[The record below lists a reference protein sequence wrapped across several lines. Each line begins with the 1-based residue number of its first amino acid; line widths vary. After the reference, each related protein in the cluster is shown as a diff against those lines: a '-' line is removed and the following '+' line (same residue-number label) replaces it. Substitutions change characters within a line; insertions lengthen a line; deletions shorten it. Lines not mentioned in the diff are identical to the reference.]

1 MKKFLRARDM
11 DMTKGPLLGKLL
23 AVSFP
28 LVLSGVLQLLFHAA
42 DLIVIGKFATESTTS
57 LAAISSNAA
66 LINLLVNLSIGL
78 SVGTN
83 VVLSQAIGAG
93 DARRASRTVHTSIAL
108 ALCCGVAVAALGI
121 GGSRYFLAWMKT
133 DPAVMDKALVYLR
146 IFLAGAPANIL
157 YNFGASILRAKGDTV
172 RPLVY
177 LGAAGVVNVGLN
189 LVFVIIA
196 HLDVGGV
203 ALATIIAQYL
213 SCAAVMLTLLREKG
227 YCRLVLRQIR
237 FWRAELKQVIKVG
250 LPSGILS
257 CFFSLSNI
265 IIQSSINQFG
275 PQVIAAA
282 ATAGSLEGFVY
293 TSMNAISNS
302 VVTFAGQNYGARR
315 FDRIGRTMAISTGLI
330 CLLSAAWTALY
341 YTKGVTLAGLFT
353 NDSMVVQYAGE
364 RLIIILPLYFVCGT
378 IEVFVGGMRGM
389 GYSVTPMVAN
399 FFCICVF
406 RIIWVL
412 TVCRSY
418 ASPNLLY
425 ASWPISWVI
434 NVVVDGV
441 LFGLIFA
448 KERHRKYAIEPTDA
462 N

>member
-1 MKKFLRARDM
+1 M
-11 DMTKGPLLGKLL
+11 GKLL

-28 LVLSGVLQLLFHAA
+28 LILSGVLQLLFHAA
-42 DLIVIGKFATESTTS
+42 DLVVIGNFSTESTTS

-93 DARRASRTVHTSIAL
+93 NAQRATRAVHTSVAL
-108 ALCCGVAVAALGI
+108 ALCCGVVVAAVGI
-121 GGSRYFLAWMKT
+121 GGSRYFLTWMKT
-133 DPAVMDKALVYLR
+133 DPAVMDKALLYLR

-157 YNFGASILRAKGDTV
+157 YNFGASILRAKGDTL

-177 LGAAGVVNVGLN
+177 LGIAGVINVGLN
-189 LVFVIIA
+189 LLFVLFA

-213 SCAAVMLTLLREKG
+213 SCAAVMITLLREKG

-237 FWRAELKQVIKVG
+237 FWRAELVQVVKVG

-265 IIQSSINQFG
+265 IIQSSINRYG

-293 TSMNAISNS
+293 TSMNAVSNS
-302 VVTFAGQNYGARR
+302 VVTFVGQNYGARR
-315 FDRIGRTMAISTGLI
+315 FDRIGRTMAISTLVII
-330 CLLSAAWTALY
+330 CISAAWTALFY
-341 YTKGVTLAGLFT
+341 CKGATLAGLYT

-364 RLIIILPLYFVCGT
+364 RLLIMLPLYFVCGT
-378 IEVFVGGMRGM
+378 VEVFVGGMRGM

-406 RIIWVL
+406 RIIWVY

-425 ASWPISWVI
+425 ASWPISWLI
-434 NVVVDGV
+434 NIVVDGI
-441 LFGLIFA
+441 LFGLVYA
-448 KERHRKYAIEPTDA
+448 KERHRQYAIEPPDA
-462 N
+462 PLI